1 MPQYR
6 YRYRH
11 PANKRRYEQRT
22 TGERMAD
29 RLSAS
34 FGSWSFILAQ
44 SVIVLIWIALNLAA
58 WTGRWDPYPFI
69 LLNLVFSTQ
78 AAYAAPLLLLS
89 QNRQA
94 ERDRVQSEHDFRVN
108 QLALQYLFAWH
119 RDAHGADCGCV
130 RQLRADVDAVLAE
143 LADDLVT
150 ESTPGPRR
158 AAAAR
163 HNGPTSTAGSP
174 SLASATGVAGCLSTI
189 I

>member
-1 MPQYR
+1 
-6 YRYRH
+6 
-11 PANKRRYEQRT
+11 
-22 TGERMAD
+22 
-29 RLSAS
+29 
-34 FGSWSFILAQ
+34 
-44 SVIVLIWIALNLAA
+44 VIVLVWIALNLAA
-58 WTGRWDPYPFI
+58 WMGRWDPYPFI

-150 ESTPGPRR
+150 EST
-158 AAAAR
+158 
-163 HNGPTSTAGSP
+163 AGATPCSR
-174 SLASATGVAGCLSTI
+174 SAP
-189 I
+189 

>member
-1 MPQYR
+1 M
-6 YRYRH
+6 
-11 PANKRRYEQRT
+11 
-22 TGERMAD
+22 
-29 RLSAS
+29 
-34 FGSWSFILAQ
+34 
-44 SVIVLIWIALNLAA
+44 
-58 WTGRWDPYPFI
+58 GRWDPYPFI

-150 ESTPGPRR
+150 EST
-158 AAAAR
+158 
-163 HNGPTSTAGSP
+163 AGATPCS
-174 SLASATGVAGCLSTI
+174 SSAP
-189 I
+189 